1 MRKRGW
7 QVLVRGLATEEE
19 KACVQEKL
27 PISKSIVQFHHLSWD
42 ILGSGWISGEI
53 RIGKAFF
60 PSYCERLKPQNLYQ
74 ILLLL
79 FLYAPK
85 LTIYCIGE
93 GHVRCWSYGLV
104 VHPCC
109 AFVGL
114 DQVRLSVLSSRVQ
127 VLQQSRYAGFVF
139 AIRLVYFTAVSKAEM
154 ETKAPHVWSDS
165 VRGINSSVNRYAFF
179 NTSGGRGLVM
189 HTS

>member
-1 MRKRGW
+1 MRRERLTSSGKRISNGGGKSMRAREVAN
-7 QVLVRGLATEEE
+7 Q
-19 KACVQEKL
+19 QEHCS
-27 PISKSIVQFHHLSWD
+27 ISSF
-42 ILGSGWISGEI
+42 ILGYSGLRVDISGEI

-85 LTIYCIGE
+85 LTIYFIGE

-154 ETKAPHVWSDS
+154 ETKAPHV
-165 VRGINSSVNRYAFF
+165 
-179 NTSGGRGLVM
+179 
-189 HTS
+189 